1 MKRRKFLIGTG
12 ALAAGSAAAVGSGAF
27 TSVSADRT
35 VQVNVAG
42 DDSAL
47 LAIEPCDSD
56 SSPNGD
62 YASIGED
69 GQFTLNIPNLNP
81 NAFTRIDDVF
91 KITNQG
97 TQPVVVYIQ
106 EFGANTV
113 AADIGVKE
121 DELTGTSLPNETD
134 GPGGNGIDG
143 DDVYDVS
150 GPGGPGYGNL
160 GIKID
165 EGESVKLGV
174 YVDTSDT
181 NVNDGVNESPDRDSL
196 AAGEEIWD
204 RLKIFADANAA
215 EDEAFEFIEEN
226 SGSAPS

>member
-1 MKRRKFLIGTG
+1 MKRRKFVIGTG

-27 TSVSADRT
+27 TSVSAARS
-35 VQVNVAG
+35 VNIDVVG
-42 DDSAL
+42 DESAYL
-47 LAIEPCDSD
+47 SLAPCED
-56 SSPNGD
+56 SPNGV
-62 YASIGED
+62 YAEITD
-69 GQFTLNIPNLNP
+69 GTFTLNIPNLNA

>member
-27 TSVSADRT
+27 TSVSATRSVDID
-35 VQVNVAG
+35 VIG
-42 DDSAL
+42 DESAYL
-47 LAIEPCDSD
+47 SLAPCEN
-56 SSPNGD
+56 SPNGE
-62 YASIGED
+62 YAEITD
-69 GQFTLNIPNLNP
+69 GTFTLNISNLNP
-81 NAFTRIDDVF
+81 NAFTRIDNVF
-91 KITNQG
+91 EVTNQG

-106 EFGANTV
+106 EDGTNTV

-121 DELTGTSLPNETD
+121 DELTGTSLPTEDD
-134 GPGGNGIDG
+134 GPSGNGIDG
-143 DDVYDVS
+143 PDVYDVS
-150 GPGGPGYGNL
+150 DPGSPGYGNL

-196 AAGEEIWD
+196 GAGEEIWD
-204 RLKIFADANAA
+204 RLEIFADANAA
-215 EDEAFEFIEEN
+215 EDGDFEFIEAN
-226 SGSAPS
+226 SN

>member
-1 MKRRKFLIGTG
+1 MKRRKFIIGTG

-27 TSVSADRT
+27 TSVQADRS
-35 VQVNVAG
+35 VSVNVAG

-47 LAIEPCDSD
+47 LALEPCE

-69 GQFTLNIPNLNP
+69 GQFTLDIPNLNG

-106 EFGANTV
+106 ELGVNTV

-121 DELTGTSLPNETD
+121 DEIDDSDLPTESD
-134 GPGGNGIDG
+134 GPSGSGIDG
-143 DDVYDVS
+143 PDVYDVS
-150 GPGGPGYGNL
+150 DPGGPGYNTL
-160 GIKID
+160 GIKIK

-181 NVNDGVNESPDRDSL
+181 NVNDGLNESPDRDSL
-196 AAGEEIWD
+196 TGDVEIWD
-204 RLKIFADANAA
+204 GLKIFADANAA
-215 EDEAFEFIEEN
+215 EDGDFQFVEEN
-226 SGSAPS
+226 STSS